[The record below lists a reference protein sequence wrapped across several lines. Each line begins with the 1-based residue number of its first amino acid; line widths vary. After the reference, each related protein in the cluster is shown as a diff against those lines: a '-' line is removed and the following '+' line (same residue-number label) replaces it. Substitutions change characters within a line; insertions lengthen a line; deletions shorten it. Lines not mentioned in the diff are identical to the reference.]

1 MIVERVLAG
10 RPALGGV
17 RLAAIDGPSGAGKTT
32 LAENVLAE
40 FAERGVDALGIGTDE
55 FATWDDPVSWWPRLR
70 DGVLRPFARGLG
82 GSYRRMDWASGT
94 PVPGG
99 LITVRVPE
107 VLVLEGV
114 SAGRASVRAHL
125 TCLAWLDGLDQA
137 TRLERAVSRDG
148 ERERK
153 HLSDWQD
160 FELGWFAADRTP
172 DAATVRIESNA
183 VRPFVPVGPKF
194 ATHSHHS

>member
-1 MIVERVLAG
+1 MAEQVLAG

-17 RLAAIDGPSGAGKTT
+17 RLVAVDGPSGAGKTT
-32 LAENVLAE
+32 LAGNLLAE
-40 FAERGVDALGIGTDE
+40 LTDRGADALGIGTDE

-70 DGVLRPFARGLG
+70 DGVLRPFARGHRG
-82 GSYRRMDWASGT
+82 GYRRMDWTSGA
-94 PVPGG
+94 PVPGE

-114 SAGRASVRAHL
+114 SSGRASVRAHL

-137 TRLERAVSRDG
+137 TRLERAVARDG
-148 ERERK
+148 ETERK
-153 HLSDWQD
+153 HLSGWQE
-160 FELGWFAADRTP
+160 FELGWFAADRTA
-172 DAATVRIESNA
+172 DAATIRIESSA

-194 ATHSHHS
+194 ATHSHHL

>member
-1 MIVERVLAG
+1 MAERVLAG

-17 RLAAIDGPSGAGKTT
+17 RLVAIDGPSGAGKTT
-32 LAENVLAE
+32 LAENLLAD
-40 FAERGVDALGIGTDE
+40 FAERGIDALGIGTDE

-82 GSYRRMDWASGT
+82 GAYRRMDWTTGI
-94 PVPGG
+94 PVPGE

-172 DAATVRIESNA
+172 AAATVRIESNA
-183 VRPFVPVGPKF
+183 VRPFAPVGPKF

>member
-1 MIVERVLAG
+1 MAERVLAG

-17 RLAAIDGPSGAGKTT
+17 RLVAIDGPSGAGKTT
-32 LAENVLAE
+32 LAENLLAD
-40 FAERGVDALGIGTDE
+40 FAERGTDALGIGTDE

-82 GSYRRMDWASGT
+82 GAYRRMDWTTGT
-94 PVPGG
+94 PVPGE

-172 DAATVRIESNA
+172 AAATVRIESNA
-183 VRPFVPVGPKF
+183 VRPFAPVGPKF